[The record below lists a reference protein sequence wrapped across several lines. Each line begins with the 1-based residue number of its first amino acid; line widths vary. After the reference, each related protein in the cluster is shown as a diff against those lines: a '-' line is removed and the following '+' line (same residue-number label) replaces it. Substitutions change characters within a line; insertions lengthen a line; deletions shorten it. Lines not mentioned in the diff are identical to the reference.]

1 MKMTCAALLGAAA
14 TAAASLPA
22 QAGDH
27 HRHDD
32 HRHGGVRIGTL
43 ACREAGGWGFI
54 LGSSHP
60 VHCIFIGNERHGPA
74 DRYTGSISKVGVD
87 VGYQA
92 SAVIVWAVLARTDHR
107 GHDDLAGH
115 YTGATANA
123 SVGVGAGA
131 NVLLGS
137 FHETVTLQ
145 PVSFSAETG
154 LHVAAGIGE
163 LTLEPDHG
171 RD

>member
-1 MKMTCAALLGAAA
+1 MNKTCAALLGAAA
-14 TAAASLPA
+14 TAAVSLPA
-22 QAGDH
+22 QAG
-27 HRHDD
+27 D

-60 VHCIFIGNERHGPA
+60 VSCIFIGNERHAPA

-92 SAVIVWAVLARTDHR
+92 SAVIVWAVLARTAYR
-107 GHDDLAGH
+107 GHGDLAGH
-115 YTGATANA
+115 YGGATANA
-123 SVGVGAGA
+123 ALGVGAGA

-137 FHETVTLQ
+137 FHKSVTLQ
-145 PVSFSAETG
+145 PVSLSAETG

-163 LTLEPDHG
+163 LTLEPYDG
-171 RD
+171 RDER